1 MLPLFERYPGLK
13 DRLEHIPLGR
23 FPTPVEKLERLG
35 QAVGV
40 NALYV
45 KRDDLSGEVYG
56 GNKVRKLEFILARG
70 LAKGAKE
77 VLTFGYA
84 GSNHATATAVYAE
97 QLGLR
102 STSMLLP
109 QPNAEYVRRN
119 LLLSYCCNAE
129 LIQKRNVPLLK
140 MAAGLQ
146 ILRHRLKFRRFPLV
160 IPPGGS
166 STFGTIGHVNAAFEL
181 KCQIEKGEIPEPD
194 CIYVALG
201 TMGTAVGLMLGL
213 KAAGLDTRVVATRV
227 VPEKF
232 GSGRGMVEIFGE
244 TNRLLHSLDVSFPL
258 FEISEK
264 DVDVRSDFFGR
275 EYALFTEEGMKA
287 ISVMKEYGGITLDGT
302 YTGKVFAALL
312 DDAEKDVLRNLTIL
326 FWNTYNSRDF
336 SEAISGTDYHNLPA
350 CFHRYFEQ
358 EAQPLDGRQ
367 LPP

>member
-13 DRLEHIPLGR
+13 HRLAHISLGT
-23 FPTPVEKLERLG
+23 FPTRVEKLERLG
-35 QAVGV
+35 QKVGV
-40 NALYV
+40 NDLYV

-70 LAKGAKE
+70 LAEGAKE

-102 STSMLLP
+102 SISMLLP

-129 LIQKRNVPLLK
+129 LLENRNVPLLK
-140 MAAGLQ
+140 MATGFHLV
-146 ILRHRLKFRRFPLV
+146 RHRLKFGRFPLV
-160 IPPGGS
+160 IPAGGS
-166 STFGTIGHVNAAFEL
+166 SPSGTIGHVNAAFEL
-181 KCQIEKGEIPEPD
+181 KCQIENGEIPEPD
-194 CIYVALG
+194 RIYVALG
-201 TMGTAVGLMLGL
+201 SMGTAVGLMLGL

-227 VPEKF
+227 VPERF
-232 GSGRGMVEIFGE
+232 GNGRGMAELFRE
-244 TNRLLHSLDVSFPL
+244 TNRMLHSLDVSFPL
-258 FEISEK
+258 FEISEQ

-275 EYALFTEEGMKA
+275 EYALFTEEGMRA
-287 ISVMKEYGGITLDGT
+287 IRLMKEYGGISLDGT
-302 YTGKVFAALL
+302 YTGKGFAALL
-312 DDAEKDVLRNLTIL
+312 DDAEKDVLRNRTIL

-336 SEAISGTDYHNLPA
+336 SEAISGTDYHHLPA

-358 EAQPLDGRQ
+358 EPQPLDG
-367 LPP
+367 